1 MAQAYTARARRSASK
16 HVVPAS
22 LILAGIVPLPAQ
34 AADLQLVYL
43 ANFHNGS
50 LDPSVDKLR
59 IGALQKGDAEVP
71 DFESARDAEGWSD

>member
-50 LDPSVDKLR
+50 LDPSFGTGGR
-59 IGALQKGDAEVP
+59 RSPEGGCRGAGL
-71 DFESARDAEGWSD
+71 ESARDAEGGSH